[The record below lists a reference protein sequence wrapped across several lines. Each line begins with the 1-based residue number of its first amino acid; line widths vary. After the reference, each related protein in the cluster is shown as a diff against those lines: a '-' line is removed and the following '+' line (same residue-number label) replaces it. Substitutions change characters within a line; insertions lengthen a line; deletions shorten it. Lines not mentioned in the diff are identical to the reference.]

1 MSQVKVTLVR
11 GLAGKQET
19 QVLTVQALGL
29 SKVRQSVVLNDSPGL
44 RGQLAKVKHLVTWE
58 QA

>member
-1 MSQVKVTLVR
+1 MSQVKVSLVR

-19 QVLTVQALGL
+19 QVLTVKALGL
-29 SKVRQSVVLNDSPGL
+29 SKVRQSVVHNDSPGL

>member
-19 QVLTVQALGL
+19 QVLTVKALGL
-29 SKVRQSVVLNDSPGL
+29 SKVRQSVVHNDSPGL

>member
-19 QVLTVQALGL
+19 QVLTVTELGF
-29 SKVRQSVVLNDSPGL
+29 SKVRQSVVHNDSPGL